1 MSKSVAT
8 DICRFFLP
16 FFVSRSISKKYVFEL
31 PDHEKKVGKDD
42 LAGFELSDF
51 NITALRYHRGTRYP
65 RLLQY
70 QRLVKSGNY

>member
-31 PDHEKKVGKDD
+31 SDHEKKVG
-42 LAGFELSDF
+42 ELPDRVRTKRF
-51 NITALRYHRGTRYP
+51 
-65 RLLQY
+65 QY
-70 QRLVKSGNY
+70 NSPAVSP